1 MPNAK
6 ISRRAARRR
15 RGEDAAYGGVAVV
28 APVDECTRS
37 VEVYTSLYTPLG
49 RLYTRYTLV

>member
-37 VEVYTSLYTPLG
+37 VEVYTKSIHTS
-49 RLYTRYTLV
+49 R